1 MISKYLRTSCSNSE
15 LSRNM
20 QRIIV
25 IGDIHGQLKKLEGL
39 LKRITPSNEDRL
51 VFLGDYIDR
60 GAESFG
66 VVDLIARLKKTF
78 PKTITLWGNH
88 EGFVISLFN
97 GNQSQYQRNIWLKMN
112 GGDLTIASYRIKGFY
127 LNVHQDFYMNLP
139 LYWETSEYFFCHA
152 GVRPGISLKQQ
163 KGSDLTE
170 IREPFLSS
178 HENFGK
184 IIVHGHEPVDKPTIR
199 FNRINIDTGAGIYG
213 PLTAIELPSNK
224 IYQQG

>member
-1 MISKYLRTSCSNSE
+1 
-15 LSRNM
+15 M
-20 QRIIV
+20 QRIIAV
-25 IGDIHGQLKKLEGL
+25 GDIHGQLKKTEGL
-39 LKRITPSNEDRL
+39 IEQIVPSAEDRL

-60 GAESFG
+60 GAESFE
-66 VVDLIARLKKTF
+66 VVDLIVRLKKTF
-78 PKTITLWGNH
+78 PKTITLRGNH
-88 EGFVISLFN
+88 EDFVISLFK

-112 GGDLTIASYRIKGFY
+112 GGDLTIASYRIKGFH

-139 LYWETSEYFFCHA
+139 LSWETNEYFFCHA
-152 GVRPGISLKQQ
+152 GVRPSIPLAKQ

-178 HENFGK
+178 RENFGK

-213 PLTAIELPSNK
+213 PLTAIELPSKK
-224 IYQQG
+224 IYQQD